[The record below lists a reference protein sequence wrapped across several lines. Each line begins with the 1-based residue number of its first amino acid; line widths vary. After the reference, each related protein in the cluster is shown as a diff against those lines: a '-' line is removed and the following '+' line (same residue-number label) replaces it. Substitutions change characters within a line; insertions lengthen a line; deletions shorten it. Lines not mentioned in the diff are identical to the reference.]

1 MIQSNKLNLRRKK
14 KYHQEKCLVLR
25 GNMQTKKKLSKLSN
39 RPDQKPKSN
48 DNRLSILQE
57 EKDFVRWMSKDIAVL
72 DYFAGVPERVPRELW
87 ATLEALRVRKG
98 EELYTELLYAL
109 THKFYPPVDAKKF
122 WNTIV
127 AHKCKLTD
135 KIGREVGMKVAVLD
149 YLDNDSNQ
157 AGELQ
162 LLPAEE
168 LDSLL
173 LFANEDSL
181 TGLFNHRYFQ
191 ERLRYEMIRSQ
202 RYKHPISL
210 LFIDLDHFKE
220 FNDKYGH
227 LKGDILLREVSS
239 FFKQTCRQ
247 ADAVARYG
255 GDEFAFV
262 LPEANSQQ
270 AGMAA
275 ERLQKAFRAKK
286 FGVQLPGIAPKISI
300 SMGVATFT
308 KKIGSAEE
316 LIAAADQALYKAKGR
331 GRNCICWAGDMGK
344 KR

>member
-1 MIQSNKLNLRRKK
+1 M
-14 KYHQEKCLVLR
+14 R
-25 GNMQTKKKLSKLSN
+25 GIMKTKNKLSKLNN
-39 RPDQKPKSN
+39 RPDKKSKPN

-87 ATLEALRVRKG
+87 ITLEALRVRKG
-98 EELYTELLYAL
+98 KEFYTELLYAL
-109 THKFYPPVDAKKF
+109 THKFYPPEDAKNF
-122 WNTIV
+122 WDTIV
-127 AHKCKLTD
+127 RHKRKLSSA
-135 KIGREVGMKVAVLD
+135 IGRKVGMQVAVLD
-149 YLDNDSNQ
+149 YLDNESNT
-157 AGELQ
+157 AGKLQ

-181 TGLFNHRYFQ
+181 TGLYNHRYFQ
-191 ERLRYEMIRSQ
+191 ERLRYEVIRSQ
-202 RYKHPISL
+202 RYKHSISL

-239 FFKQTCRQ
+239 FFKQNSRH

-255 GDEFAFV
+255 GDEFAFI
-262 LPEANSQQ
+262 LPETNSKQ
-270 AGMAA
+270 ALLAA

-286 FGVQLPGIAPKISI
+286 FGIQLPGVTLRISI
-300 SMGVATFT
+300 SMGVATFMR
-308 KKIGSAEE
+308 KIGVARE
-316 LIAAADQALYKAKGR
+316 LIAAADQALYKAKEKGR
-331 GRNCICWAGDMGK
+331 SCICRARVPGK
-344 KR
+344 K

>member
-1 MIQSNKLNLRRKK
+1 MK
-14 KYHQEKCLVLR
+14 
-25 GNMQTKKKLSKLSN
+25 TKKKLDKSN
-39 RPDQKPKSN
+39 HRPDGQPKCN
-48 DNRLSILQE
+48 DGRLSILQE

-72 DYFAGVPERVPRELW
+72 DYFAGVPEKVPRELW

-98 EELYTELLYAL
+98 KEFYTELLYAL
-109 THKFYPPVDAKKF
+109 THKFYPPEDAREF

-127 AHKCKLTD
+127 IHKHKLSSA
-135 KIGREVGMKVAVLD
+135 ISREVGMKVAVLD
-149 YLDNDSNQ
+149 YLDNETNKSGD
-157 AGELQ
+157 LQ

-181 TGLFNHRYFQ
+181 TGLYNHRYFQ
-191 ERLRYEMIRSQ
+191 ERLRYEMIRSR

-227 LKGDILLREVSS
+227 LKGDILLREVSN

-255 GDEFAFV
+255 GDEFAFI
-262 LPEANSQQ
+262 LPETYPKQ
-270 AGMAA
+270 ARMAA
-275 ERLQKAFRAKK
+275 ERLQKDFRAKK
-286 FGVQLPGIAPKISI
+286 FGIQLPGVVPQVSISI
-300 SMGVATFT
+300 GVATFM
-308 KKIGSAEE
+308 KKIGAAED
-316 LIAAADQALYKAKGR
+316 LVAAADQALYKAKGR
-331 GRNCICWAGDMGK
+331 GRNCICRAGTLK
-344 KR
+344 KK